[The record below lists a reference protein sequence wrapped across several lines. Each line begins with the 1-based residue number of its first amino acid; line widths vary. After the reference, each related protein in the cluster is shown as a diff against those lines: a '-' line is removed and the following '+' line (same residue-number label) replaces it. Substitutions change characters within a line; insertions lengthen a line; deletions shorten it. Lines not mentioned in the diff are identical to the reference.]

1 MDQLDTALKRLGK
14 AVDRLESAVD
24 LREQRF
30 DKERTNLSQALHA
43 ARSEQ
48 ARTAAAADG
57 VSHRLEGAIERLNAV
72 LEH

>member
-30 DKERTNLSQALHA
+30 DKERANLGQALQA

-57 VSHRLEGAIERLNAV
+57 VSARLEGAIERLNAV
-72 LEH
+72 LER

>member
-14 AVDRLESAVD
+14 AVDRLESAVA

-30 DKERTNLSQALHA
+30 DKERTTLNQALQA

-48 ARTAAAADG
+48 ARTASAAES
-57 VSHRLEGAIERLNAV
+57 VSTRLDGAIERLNAV
-72 LEH
+72 LER